1 MRNTGLFVLVALV
14 VAALTFLIVDTDEQE
29 SVVDG
34 RAGQTSSPRT
44 TVDTPSPELTPT
56 QDPPEA
62 AAGFDRYR
70 NRAGYTFDYPEA
82 WNLDEKGTAVEIV
95 SPDASIAMSFGVAP
109 DGDVRNA
116 IGTLL
121 DALESRYEVDAVR
134 GPTGAF
140 VGTSNGVSVS
150 GEGLNDNEVPIEF
163 TAFVVEGTADNYG
176 ITVFSSQDADDSD
189 VQAILDSFTTF

>member
-14 VAALTFLIVDTDEQE
+14 VAALTFLIVDTDEQAT
-29 SVVDG
+29 VIDG
-34 RAGQTSSPRT
+34 RGRQTASPRA
-44 TVDTPSPELTPT
+44 TVDTPSPDLSPT
-56 QDPPEA
+56 QEPPEA

-82 WNLDEKGTAVEIV
+82 WNLDEQGTAVEIV
-95 SPDASIAMSFGVAP
+95 SPDASVAMSFGVAP

-121 DALESRYEVDAVR
+121 DALEGRYEVDAVR
-134 GPTGAF
+134 GPTDAF
-140 VGTSNGVSVS
+140 VGTSRGVSVS
-150 GEGLNDNEVPIEF
+150 GEGLNDDEVPIVF
-163 TAFVVEGTADNYG
+163 DAFVVEGDADNYG
-176 ITVFSSQDADDSD
+176 ITVFSSEDADNSD